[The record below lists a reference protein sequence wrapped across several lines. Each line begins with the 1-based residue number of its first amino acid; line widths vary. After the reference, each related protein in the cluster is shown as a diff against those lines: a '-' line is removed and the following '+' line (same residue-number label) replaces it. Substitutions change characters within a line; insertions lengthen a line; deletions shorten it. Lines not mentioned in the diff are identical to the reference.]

1 MILPIF
7 EKINTKQKTMLK
19 EFKEFITGGNVIEF
33 AVAMIMATAIG
44 GVVKGFVSL
53 IVMPVVGYFSGGS
66 DFSDMRIILQE
77 AVAEVKNGDT
87 VVTEAIAENEIMYG
101 AWINT
106 IINLV
111 IVGFVMFMMVKG
123 YNKMKKKEV
132 VEEAAPAGP
141 SQEDLLSEIRDLLKK
156 N

>member
-1 MILPIF
+1 
-7 EKINTKQKTMLK
+7 MLK
-19 EFKEFITGGNVIEF
+19 EFKAFIMGGNVIEF
-33 AVAMIMATAIG
+33 AVAVIMATAIG
-44 GVVKGFVSL
+44 GVVKGFVDL
-53 IVMPVVGYFSGGS
+53 IVMPVVGYFTGGS
-66 DFSDMRIILQE
+66 DFSDLKIILQE
-77 AVAEVKNGDT
+77 AVAEVKNGDS
-87 VVTEAIAENEIMYG
+87 VVTEAIAENAIMYG

-111 IVGFVMFMMVKG
+111 IVGFVMFMMVKA

-141 SQEDLLSEIRDLLKK
+141 SQEDLLAEIRDLLKK